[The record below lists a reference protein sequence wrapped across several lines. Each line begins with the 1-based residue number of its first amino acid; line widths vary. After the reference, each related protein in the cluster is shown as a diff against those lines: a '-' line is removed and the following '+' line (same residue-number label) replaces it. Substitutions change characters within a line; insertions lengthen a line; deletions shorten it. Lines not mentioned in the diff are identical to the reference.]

1 MEMTAERW
9 ERIREY
15 LAAVFGQ
22 EDPEFSDLTQRAAEA
37 GLPNM
42 SVGPE
47 VGRLLMILTSL
58 PGGGQGAETAVE
70 IGTLWGYSA
79 LWIAR
84 GLARS
89 GRLISVESVPRHAE
103 FAEAAIQAAGLASK
117 VEVRRQRG
125 LEAGWGCG
133 RRCRRR
139 RCSRCPRRDKRS
151 RSHGRDRAAG

>member
-22 EDPEFSDLTQRAAEA
+22 EDPEFSDLTQCAAEA

-58 PGGGQGAETAVE
+58 TGGGQGAESAVLGAGDSSASSPSQDTPNSPKPPSRRPGWPQRWRCADKEVSKRSPIWPRNAAPTA
-70 IGTLWGYSA
+70 
-79 LWIAR
+79 WIW
-84 GLARS
+84 S
-89 GRLISVESVPRHAE
+89 S
-103 FAEAAIQAAGLASK
+103 
-117 VEVRRQRG
+117 
-125 LEAGWGCG
+125 WM
-133 RRCRRR
+133 RRR
-139 RCSRCPRRDKRS
+139 SSTRNTLRWRGPCF
-151 RSHGRDRAAG
+151 GRGDS